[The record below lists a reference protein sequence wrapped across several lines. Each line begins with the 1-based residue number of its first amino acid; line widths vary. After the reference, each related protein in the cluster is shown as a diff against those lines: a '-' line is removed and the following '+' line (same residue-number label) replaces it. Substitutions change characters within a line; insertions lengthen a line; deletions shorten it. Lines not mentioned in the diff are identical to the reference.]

1 MMNAREVAERAE
13 SQAVKSKEQTKASP
27 LPNRFHQRCSPEGVP
42 GGEATAGT
50 AHTSRKV
57 KWLQSV
63 IKFLPDGRQWS
74 QRGGKCLPNA
84 LLREV

>member
-1 MMNAREVAERAE
+1 MNTREVAERAE
-13 SQAVKSKEQTKASP
+13 SQAVKSEEEQTKASP
-27 LPNRFHQRCSPEGVP
+27 LPNRFHQRWSPEGVP
-42 GGEATAGT
+42 GEDATAGT
-50 AHTSRKV
+50 AHTSKKV

-63 IKFLPDGRQWS
+63 LKLLPDGPQWS